1 MSRLSAFLHPA
12 TDGIEKDVCVSDR
25 FKDEKGN
32 TVPVKIRALTQEE
45 SEKMRRASTHRAV
58 KNGQPVDEFDP
69 DEYNHRLLLKAVID
83 PDLSSEEAC
92 KACGVLDP
100 LMVPGKLFL
109 AGEYTKLM
117 TEINR
122 ISGFGTVEDEA
133 KN

>member
-12 TDGIEKDVCVSDR
+12 TDGTEKDVYVSDR

-32 TVPVKIRALTQEE
+32 PVSVKIRALTQED
-45 SEKMRRASTHRAV
+45 SETMRRASTHRPV
-58 KNGQPVDEFDP
+58 KHGQSGDEIHPEDSKQ
-69 DEYNHRLLLKAVID
+69 RRLLKAVID

-122 ISGFGTVEDEA
+122 ISGFGAVEDEA

>member
-45 SEKMRRASTHRAV
+45 SEKIRRSSTRRTV

-69 DEYNHRLLLKAVID
+69 DEYNHRLLLKAVVD

-92 KACGVLDP
+92 KACNVLDP
-100 LMVPGKLFL
+100 VMVPGKLFL

-117 TEINR
+117 AEINR
-122 ISGFGTVEDEA
+122 ISGFGTMEEEA